1 MRLADIQ
8 ALFWRALQGERPEV
22 DAEFR
27 GTAELPAQERVQ
39 IYADMVLWRQID
51 VLREDFP
58 KLAALLG
65 DDEFAELAEAYVRRW
80 PSEFP
85 SLVRLGRKLC
95 EFIRSCDDGTRRPD
109 LADLAALEWARAEIF
124 EEADALPVDADA
136 LRVHPNFAAARLEL
150 IPALRRLTLDHDAP
164 AVWRALEDEQPAP
177 EPRRET
183 TFVIVWRPSGP
194 EDWQPLHTTVA
205 ADEAQALALA
215 ASGAPLAAVCEA
227 FAGRAQPAE
236 AAFNALASWLAEGW
250 VARVRAT

>member
-27 GTAELPAQERVQ
+27 GTAELGARERVQ

-58 KLAALLG
+58 KLVVLLG

-85 SLVRLGRKLC
+85 SLVRLGRKLA
-95 EFIRSCDDGTRRPD
+95 EFIRSSDDGTRRPD

-124 EEADALPVDADA
+124 EEADAQPVDPDA

-150 IPALRRLTLDHDAP
+150 IPALRRLTLDYDA
-164 AVWRALEDEQPAP
+164 AALWRALEDGESVP
-177 EPRRET
+177 EPEHAT
-183 TFVIVWRPSGP
+183 TYVVVWRPSGP
-194 EDWQPLHTTVA
+194 EDWQPLHTTIA

-215 ASGAPLAAVCEA
+215 AKGAPLASVCEA

-236 AAFNALASWLAEGW
+236 AAFNAL
-250 VARVRAT
+250 

>member
-8 ALFWRALQGERPEV
+8 ALFWRALQGEQPEV
-22 DAEFR
+22 DAVFR
-27 GTAELPAQERVQ
+27 GTPELPARARVQ

-65 DDEFAELAEAYVRRW
+65 DEEFAELAEAYVRRW

-85 SLVRLGRKLC
+85 SLVRLGRRLA

-124 EEADALPVDADA
+124 EEADAPAADADA

-150 IPALRRLTLDHDAP
+150 IPALRRLTLDYDA
-164 AVWRALEDEQPAP
+164 AALWRAIEDGAELP
-177 EPRRET
+177 EPEHAT
-183 TFVIVWRPSGP
+183 TFAVAWRPSGP
-194 EDWQPLHTTVA
+194 EDWQPLHTTIE

-215 ASGAPLAAVCEA
+215 ASGAPLAQVCEA
-227 FAGRAQPAE
+227 FAGRARPAE
-236 AAFNALASWLAEGW
+236 AAFNALSSWLAEGW
-250 VARVRAT
+250 VARVRAI